1 MRALALALVIGFASL
16 AIAQVDE
23 ISRRVTRISG
33 ELHSPYCPGKTLL
46 SCTSSQAATLRQEM
60 RAMMQEGLTDKQV
73 LARLQ
78 ERFGPSVVNPPQP
91 WVTLIVPFLPFVV
104 GFLVVAWAVRRWLRK
119 GSDEPQG

>member
-1 MRALALALVIGFASL
+1 
-16 AIAQVDE
+16 
-23 ISRRVTRISG
+23 
-33 ELHSPYCPGKTLL
+33 
-46 SCTSSQAATLRQEM
+46 
-60 RAMMQEGLTDKQV
+60 MMQEGLTDKQV

-119 GSDEPQG
+119 GSDEPQETDGAPPDDEDRLERLRRHVAYED